1 MDKCFNDLKEFTK
14 NYLQY
19 GEYDTEYIKDQLE
32 KLDKC
37 ESLVQIL
44 YVIGKGD
51 TLNYLN
57 VIHKEKYLPEQDI
70 ADALFNRWVMLEK
83 FHNMGMSK
91 TKILKLMKMADKS
104 NGYGMPKQVPKVITV
119 YRGVD
124 IDDYKGLSWSRN
136 EAVAEWFAKRHLKA
150 GQCGY
155 IFSGE
160 LAREDIIA
168 QFSGRKESEVVCNW
182 KKVQNI
188 QCKKV
193 LKTGDEIYKFR
204 K

>member
-70 ADALFNRWVMLEK
+70 ADTLFNRWVMLEK

-136 EAVAEWFAKRHLKA
+136 EAVAEWFAKRHLKV

-155 IFSGE
+155 FFRVSWQEKISLLNLVAEKNQKLYAIGKRYRTFN
-160 LAREDIIA
+160 
-168 QFSGRKESEVVCNW
+168 V
-182 KKVQNI
+182 KK
-188 QCKKV
+188 
-193 LKTGDEIYKFR
+193 F
-204 K
+204 